1 MRSENFLREKQN
13 EKPISLP
20 LWRKC
25 YTCMKGQETY
35 KVSNLDM
42 NSTYFTIP
50 SLSIGTFLR
59 NKSNSWS
66 DMFSSNLPSM
76 AARNCCW
83 VRSPESLRSMLLKK
97 KKHVVKF
104 IQAVRQVT
112 WEARWPHVQRVHLWI
127 EWSGFESWLATSC
140 CVHTVPLSTQVYK
153 WAQANLMLEVTLRWT
168 SIPSRKSRNIPRRFM
183 LLKP

>member
-1 MRSENFLREKQN
+1 
-13 EKPISLP
+13 
-20 LWRKC
+20 
-25 YTCMKGQETY
+25 MKGQETY

-59 NKSNSWS
+59 NWSNSWS

-97 KKHVVKF
+97 TYCYIYSSSAPGHVGGVV
-104 IQAVRQVT
+104 ASCSARSSLDRVVWVRVL
-112 WEARWPHVQRVHLWI
+112 ASNIVFCSHSASLNPGVQMGTG
-127 EWSGFESWLATSC
+127 EFNAGGNLA
-140 CVHTVPLSTQVYK
+140 
-153 WAQANLMLEVTLRWT
+153 MD
-168 SIPSRKSRNIPRRFM
+168 
-183 LLKP
+183 